1 MIRIL
6 IQYGYKKEKGCGKM
20 IRLYELRMEKKLSQR
35 AIASILN
42 VSQGTYNNWEN
53 SRTQPSIEQLIALSS
68 LFNVSIDYI
77 VGNSDECGIV
87 TVEKSANL
95 EDISLLNSFKKLS
108 ETEKFHLA
116 KFLEKV
122 TE

>member
-1 MIRIL
+1 
-6 IQYGYKKEKGCGKM
+6 M

-53 SRTQPSIEQLIALSS
+53 SRTQPSIEQLIALSA

-77 VGNSDECGIV
+77 VGNSDDLGIV
-87 TVEKSANL
+87 NVENSINTEEL
-95 EDISLLNSFKKLS
+95 SILNSFEKLS
-108 ETEKFHLA
+108 EDEKFYLI
-116 KFLEKV
+116 KFIEKV
-122 TE
+122 SENR